1 MGLDLTA
8 AQPILKEDY
17 LGPTREQINNDN
29 FVAFKLEQKK
39 QQATGKRGYVPLH
52 HGRNNGVGYRAEGAA
67 LPTAGSQK
75 YKESTFNCSYLYGVI
90 ELTGPTIKAARNDKG
105 AFLRAVD
112 SEMKG
117 LVKDLK
123 DQRARAIFGDG
134 TGRLATFAVNT
145 GVNALTVDKVKY
157 FQVGMKIDI
166 MTSGGVVSVSGREIT
181 AIDRA
186 TKKITVSGAAVTT
199 AATDFAVVAG
209 NYNEEIMGIGG
220 IMSDSLTLQGIN
232 PATDTWWK
240 PSVLANSGTPRAI
253 TEQLMRQAKDLAE
266 IEGGKTNLI
275 TASYGVRA
283 SYEALLQDLK
293 RFTNPTKLEGGF
305 SALLFDDAPII
316 VDRYHESGEMNFID
330 LDEIDL
336 YTMGDLEWMEDDK
349 GSVLEKVS
357 GYDKYTAT
365 MYEYSTL
372 VTYKR
377 NAHAKLDDITEVAGY
392 TV

>member
-1 MGLDLTA
+1 MFDLTA

-17 LGPTREQINNDN
+17 LPPTRDQLTNDN
-29 FVAFKLEQKK
+29 FVVMKLVQKK
-39 QQATGKRGYVPLH
+39 QEATGKRGYVPLH
-52 HGRNNGVGYRAEGAA
+52 YGRNNGVGYRSEGAA

-75 YKESTFNCSYLYGVI
+75 YKESTFNCKYLYGSI
-90 ELTGPTIKAARNDKG
+90 ELTGPTIKSARNDKG

-134 TGRLATFAVNT
+134 SGRLATFAVNT
-145 GVNALTVDKVKY
+145 AVNTLTVNKVKY

-166 MTSGGVVSVSGREIT
+166 VNSGGTVSVAGREIT

-186 TKKITVSGAAVTT
+186 GKTITINGAAVTT
-199 AATDFAVVAG
+199 ASTDFAVVTG
-209 NYNEEIMGIGG
+209 DYNVELMGLGG
-220 IMSDSLTLQGIN
+220 IMSTSLTLQGIN
-232 PATDTWWK
+232 PNTDSWWK
-240 PSVLANSGTPRAI
+240 PNVIANGSPRAI
-253 TEQLMRQAKDLAE
+253 TEALMRQAMDFSEL
-266 IEGGKTNLI
+266 EGGKIDLL

-305 SALLFDDAPII
+305 SALLFDDRPII

-336 YTMGDLEWMEDDK
+336 YSMGDFDWMEDDK
-349 GSVLEKVS
+349 GSILEKVQ
-357 GYDKYTAT
+357 GFDKYTAT
-365 MYEYSTL
+365 MYVYETL

-377 NAHAKLDDITEVAGY
+377 NAHTKLDDITEPTGY
-392 TV
+392 IE

>member
-1 MGLDLTA
+1 MALDLTA

-17 LGPTREQINNDN
+17 LPPTREQLNNDN
-29 FVAFKLEQKK
+29 FVVMKLVQKK
-39 QQATGKRGYVPLH
+39 QEATGKRGFVPLH
-52 HGRNNGVGYRAEGAA
+52 YGRNNGVGYRAEGAA

-75 YKESTFNCSYLYGVI
+75 YKESTFNCKYLYGSI
-90 ELTGPTIKAARNDKG
+90 ELTGPTIKSARNDKG

-145 GVNALTVDKVKY
+145 STNTLTVDKVKY
-157 FQVGMKIDI
+157 FQVGLKIDI
-166 MTSGGVVSVSGREIT
+166 VTSGGVVSVAGREIT
-181 AIDRA
+181 AINKA
-186 TKKITVSGAAVTT
+186 AKTITISGATVTT
-199 AATDFAVVAG
+199 ANTDFAVVTG
-209 NYNEEIMGIGG
+209 DYNVELMGIGG
-220 IMSDSLTLQGIN
+220 IMSDTLTLQGIN
-232 PATDTWWK
+232 PSTDAWWK
-240 PSVLANSGTPRAI
+240 PGVLANGGTPRAVD
-253 TEQLMRQAKDLAE
+253 EQLMRLAMDTSE
-266 IEGGKTNLI
+266 LEGGKIDLI
-275 TASYGVRA
+275 TGSYGVRA

-305 SALLFDDAPII
+305 SALLFDDRPII

-336 YTMGDLEWMEDDK
+336 YSMGDFEWMEDDK
-349 GSVLEKVS
+349 GSVLEKVQ
-357 GYDKYTAT
+357 GYDKYVAT
-365 MYEYSTL
+365 MYVYETL

-377 NAHAKLDDITEVAGY
+377 NAHTKLDDITEPTGY
-392 TV
+392 VV